1 MRMRLRGVGRKRSF
15 DRTVVKKCPKCEQQI
30 PVACK
35 FCSCGHQFW
44 SKKFPSLISG
54 SHDNDSSTGRVR
66 RTERTR
72 RDSQR
77 PDYFN
82 SVVIDTQS
90 KRGRRKSQSL
100 PAHHGQGDTTSSP
113 ASIEGSPVKRRRGRP
128 RGTSNKPL
136 LPDRSISKSSTPPP
150 PPSPPVEVDMHAD
163 LAPERL
169 KQFQYILMDLNAK
182 YCTQNFKPS

>member
-1 MRMRLRGVGRKRSF
+1 MRGVARKRSF

-54 SHDNDSSTGRVR
+54 SSDNDSSTRRVR
-66 RTERTR
+66 RTERAR

-100 PAHHGQGDTTSSP
+100 PAHQVQGDNTATQ
-113 ASIEGSPVKRRRGRP
+113 ASTDNSPVKRRRGRP
-128 RGTSNKPL
+128 RGTPNKPL
-136 LPDRSISKSSTPPP
+136 LPDRTNTKTPPTPSTPP
-150 PPSPPVEVDMHAD
+150 VEEDMHAE
-163 LAPERL
+163 LPQERI

-182 YCTQNFKPS
+182 FCSQNFKPS

>member
-1 MRMRLRGVGRKRSF
+1 MRGVARKRSF

-54 SHDNDSSTGRVR
+54 SSDIDSSTRRVR
-66 RTERTR
+66 RTERAR

-100 PAHHGQGDTTSSP
+100 PAHQGQGDNTATQASSDN
-113 ASIEGSPVKRRRGRP
+113 SPVKRRRGRP
-128 RGTSNKPL
+128 RGTPNKPL
-136 LPDRSISKSSTPPP
+136 LPDRTNTKTPPTPSTPP
-150 PPSPPVEVDMHAD
+150 VEEDMHAE
-163 LAPERL
+163 LPQERI

-182 YCTQNFKPS
+182 FCSQNFKPS

>member
-1 MRMRLRGVGRKRSF
+1 MRGVARKRSF
-15 DRTVVKKCPKCEQQI
+15 DRTVVKKCPKCEKQI

-35 FCSCGHQFW
+35 FCTCGHQFW
-44 SKKFPSLISG
+44 SKKFPTIISG
-54 SHDNDSSTGRVR
+54 SPDNKSPTGRVR

-100 PAHHGQGDTTSSP
+100 VAHHVQGENTPTP
-113 ASIEGSPVKRRRGRP
+113 ANSDSSPVKRRRGRP
-128 RGTSNKPL
+128 RGTPNKPL
-136 LPDRSISKSSTPPP
+136 LPDRNISKTPP
-150 PPSPPVEVDMHAD
+150 PPSPPPVEEDMHAD
-163 LAPERL
+163 LPPERI

-182 YCTQNFKPS
+182 YCTQNFNPS